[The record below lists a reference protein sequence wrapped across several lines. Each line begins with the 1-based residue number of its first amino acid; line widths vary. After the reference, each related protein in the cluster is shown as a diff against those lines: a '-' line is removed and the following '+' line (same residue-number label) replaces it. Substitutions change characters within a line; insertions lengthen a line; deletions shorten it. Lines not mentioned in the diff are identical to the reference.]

1 MSNLREQIAAKKEAE
16 GLASCHQPAPGSGV
30 SFIEL
35 RPDPHTRTGFPVVQ
49 LCHYTLGPNPEAGE
63 HSPERLTLA
72 FHTADVVILG
82 ARLGQLADLVS
93 AHELKSVTALEPRY
107 AGAVGRQPFV
117 ARIEIRP
124 LGKGG

>member
-1 MSNLREQIAAKKEAE
+1 MSNLREKETDPP
-16 GLASCHQPAPGSGV
+16 SCHKTALRGGA

-35 RPDPHTRTGFPVVQ
+35 QPDPHTRTGFPVVQ
-49 LCHYTLGPNPEAGE
+49 LCHYTLGPNPEASE

-107 AGAVGRQPFV
+107 AGAVGKQPFV
-117 ARIEIRP
+117 ARIDIRP
-124 LGKGG
+124 LGKSG